1 MHKPLLTAIAAT
13 ALFALP
19 LGAQAQMDNVTIK
32 PTKLADGIHMLA
44 GKGGNIGVLTG
55 SDGTFMID
63 DQFAP
68 LTAKILAAVKSI
80 GGAVP
85 RFVINTHYHFDH
97 TGGNENL
104 GNEGVTIVSHDNVRK
119 KLAEGTTIKAFNK
132 VMKPAPKAAIPVIT
146 FAEEMTFHLNG
157 ETIHVFHSPNGHTDG
172 DAIIHFK
179 NANVIH
185 AGDLFF
191 NGFYP
196 FIDTGAGGT
205 VKGIIAAADK
215 MLPWRTRIRRSS
227 RGMARWPTRRRCWPT
242 ARCWRPHR
250 CGSARSNPQESPPPR
265 RSPRNRCPIWRRNGA
280 RASCRPTSGSRSSMT
295 AFKRSPNA
303 QTKTASACAGA
314 ACVVLLPYSHHTAT
328 DLLGHR
334 FLPHPTLSHGER
346 EGPVKREGE
355 GLTRRAS
362 LD

>member
-1 MHKPLLTAIAAT
+1 MRKTILTALTAT

-19 LGAQAQMDNVTIK
+19 AQAQMDDVKITA
-32 PTKLADGIHMLA
+32 TKLADGIHMLA

-55 SDGTFMID
+55 PDGTFMID

-68 LTAKILAAVKSI
+68 LTTRIMAKVEEI
-80 GGAVP
+80 GGSTP

-104 GNEGVTIVSHDNVRK
+104 GNAGVTIVSHDNVRA
-119 KLAEGTTIKAFNK
+119 KLAGGTTIKAFNK

-179 NANVIH
+179 SANVIH

-205 VKGIIAAADK
+205 VKGVIAAVDK
-215 MLPWRTRIRRSS
+215 MLALADGSTKIIPGHGPLADKAALIAYRKMLETAQMRLGALKSS
-227 RGMARWPTRRRCWPT
+227 GK
-242 ARCWRPHR
+242 
-250 CGSARSNPQESPPPR
+250 SAAE
-265 RSPRNRCPIWRRNGA
+265 A
-280 RASCRPTSGSRSSMT
+280 V
-295 AFKRSPNA
+295 
-303 QTKTASACAGA
+303 A
-314 ACVVLLPYSHHTAT
+314 AKPLS
-328 DLLGHR
+328 DLETEWGKG
-334 FLPHPTLSHGER
+334 FLPTDKWITIVYDG
-346 EGPVKREGE
+346 V
-355 GLTRRAS
+355 
-362 LD
+362 

>member
-1 MHKPLLTAIAAT
+1 MRNTLLTTIAAT
-13 ALFALP
+13 ALFVLP
-19 LGAQAQMDNVTIK
+19 FGAQAQMDDVKIK
-32 PTKLADGIHMLA
+32 TTKLADGVHMLS
-44 GKGGNIGVLTG
+44 GKGGNIGVLSG
-55 SDGTFMID
+55 PDGTFMID

-68 LTAKILAAVKSI
+68 LTKKILAAVKAI

-132 VMKPAPKAAIPVIT
+132 VMKPAPKSAIPIIT

-157 ETIHVFHSPNGHTDG
+157 ETVYVFHSPNGHTDG

-179 NANVIH
+179 TANVIH

-205 VKGIIAAADK
+205 VKGVIAAADK
-215 MLPWRTRIRRSS
+215 MLALADDNTKIIPGHGPLADKAALMAYRKMLETAQMRLGALKSS
-227 RGMARWPTRRRCWPT
+227 GK
-242 ARCWRPHR
+242 
-250 CGSARSNPQESPPPR
+250 SAAE
-265 RSPRNRCPIWRRNGA
+265 A
-280 RASCRPTSGSRSSMT
+280 V
-295 AFKRSPNA
+295 
-303 QTKTASACAGA
+303 A
-314 ACVVLLPYSHHTAT
+314 AKPMSDMETEWGKGFLGT
-328 DLLGHR
+328 DKWITIVYDG
-334 FLPHPTLSHGER
+334 
-346 EGPVKREGE
+346 V
-355 GLTRRAS
+355 
-362 LD
+362 

>member
-68 LTAKILAAVKSI
+68 LTAKILAAIKAI
-80 GGAVP
+80 GGGVP

-119 KLAEGTTIKAFNK
+119 KLAEGTTIKAFNR
-132 VMKPAPKAAIPVIT
+132 VMKPAPKAAVPVIT

-205 VKGIIAAADK
+205 VKGVIAAADK
-215 MLPWRTRIRRSS
+215 MLALADANTKIIPGHGPLADKAALLAYRKMLETAQMRLGALKSS
-227 RGMARWPTRRRCWPT
+227 GK
-242 ARCWRPHR
+242 
-250 CGSARSNPQESPPPR
+250 SAAE
-265 RSPRNRCPIWRRNGA
+265 A
-280 RASCRPTSGSRSSMT
+280 V
-295 AFKRSPNA
+295 
-303 QTKTASACAGA
+303 A
-314 ACVVLLPYSHHTAT
+314 AKPMS
-328 DLLGHR
+328 DMEMEWGKG
-334 FLPHPTLSHGER
+334 FLPTDKWIAIVYDG
-346 EGPVKREGE
+346 V
-355 GLTRRAS
+355 
-362 LD
+362 